1 MQPIEPGE
9 PTGPLVLVI
18 EDGPYIG
25 EMVRTALEDEGYRVR
40 LYTTGRAGLAAA
52 RRDQPQV
59 IVLDLMLPDLDGQE
73 VLHALKDEDATRD
86 IPVIVMSAVAASL
99 RPEERRDVEAVI
111 RKPFELDDLFRA
123 LARALQPRL

>member
-1 MQPIEPGE
+1 MQSIERVE
-9 PTGPLVLVI
+9 QSGPLVLVI

-40 LYTTGRAGLAAA
+40 LHTTGRDGIAAA
-52 RRDQPQV
+52 RRDRPGA

-73 VLHALKDEDATRD
+73 VLRALKDDPITRA

-99 RPEERRDVEAVI
+99 KADERRDVEAVI
-111 RKPFELDDLFRA
+111 RKPFELEDLFRA
-123 LARALQPRL
+123 LARALAG

>member
-1 MQPIEPGE
+1 MQPMEPGE

-40 LYTTGRAGLAAA
+40 LHTTGRAGLAAA
-52 RRDQPQV
+52 RRDQPRV

-123 LARALQPRL
+123 LARAVQPRL